1 MIITKKAWCSVN
13 TFKGTKKYQWKRGWS
28 RLFFKKKVSNDFVF
42 TIFDYELSDK
52 SAGNCCNLY
61 DPIYKY
67 LYIHSVTMLTKFMSL
82 PLEICLLPL
91 EFGSN
96 LFFNVT
102 QLFLLRNLPLAEAQQ
117 YWLVGREPLVSTI

>member
-1 MIITKKAWCSVN
+1 MQCKHFQGNKQIPMKMWMIQTS
-13 TFKGTKKYQWKRGWS
+13 F
-28 RLFFKKKVSNDFVF
+28 LKKKWVLTFNNFVF

-52 SAGNCCNLY
+52 STKNCRNHY

-96 LFFNVT
+96 LS
-102 QLFLLRNLPLAEAQQ
+102 FLM
-117 YWLVGREPLVSTI
+117 

>member
-1 MIITKKAWCSVN
+1 M
-13 TFKGTKKYQWKRGWS
+13 TF
-28 RLFFKKKVSNDFVF
+28 NNFVF

-52 SAGNCCNLY
+52 CTKNCRNLY

-67 LYIHSVTMLTKFMSL
+67 LYIHSVTMLTKFVSL
-82 PLEICLLPL
+82 PLEICLLTL
-91 EFGSN
+91 KFGSN

-102 QLFLLRNLPLAEAQQ
+102 QLFLLRNLPIAEARQ